1 MFKEVPSKVNFPEVE
16 EGVLRFWKENKIFE
30 KSLEIREG
38 APRYAFYEGPPTA
51 NGPPGIHHVLARV
64 FKDLFPR
71 YKTMGGYLVHRRAG
85 WDTHGLPVE
94 LEIEKELKLNSKQA
108 IEDYGVAEFNAKCR
122 ESVFRYVREWEELT
136 DRIGF
141 WIDMDDPYVTLKNEY
156 IESVWWILK
165 QLWDKDLIYQGYKV
179 VPYCPRCGTPLSDHE
194 VALGYEE
201 AEDPSIFVKFPLRD
215 EPGTYFLAWTT
226 TPWTLPGNVALAVHP
241 QIEYVMIE
249 QEREGEKERLI
260 LAKDLLD
267 EVVDDSYEVVRTVPG
282 KELVGMH
289 YQPLFTFLP
298 VEKDYCYV
306 VPGDFV
312 TTKEGTGMVHIAPAF
327 GAEDLEVGQEYDLP
341 VLHTVDLRGAFIDQV
356 TPWRGLFVKD
366 ADPLIIEDLQGR
378 GLMYKVGT
386 YRHVYPFCW
395 RCDTPLL
402 YYAKATWY
410 IETTRH
416 RDELVNLNRQI
427 NWYPEHIRDGRF
439 GNWLE
444 NNVDWALGR
453 ERYWGTPLPVWVC
466 EECGKQE
473 CIGSVEELKSKAQ
486 SSKFKAW
493 DFEQL
498 DLHRP
503 YIDAVTYRCPD
514 CDGTMRRVPEVI
526 DAWFDSG
533 SMPVAQWHYPF
544 ANREMFDEQFP
555 ADFICEAV
563 DQTRGWFY
571 SLHAIST
578 LLFNEPCYRNCVCLG
593 LILDAEGEKMSKTR
607 GNVVDPWTVLDAHG
621 ADALRWYLYTA
632 TPPGNDRR
640 FSVELVGEVIRTFM
654 LTLWNVYSFFVTYA
668 NIDGW
673 QPGRRFVARKFVDSD
688 VDEPTNPESTNS
700 EFTNPEFTNLP
711 ALDRWILSEL
721 HLLVQRVTTALDNY
735 DVTGAARPFQ
745 RFVDDLSNW
754 YVRRSRRRFWKGEED
769 EDKAAAYSTLYECLT
784 TLAKLLA
791 PFMPFIAEEM
801 YQNLV
806 RSVDAAA
813 PESVHLCD
821 YPQANEA
828 LIDEE
833 LVEDT
838 RLVMRLVSL
847 GHGARNRVG
856 IKLRQPLAQALFKVR
871 SESEAESLRR
881 LADQVLDEL
890 NVKELV
896 FLEDAAQVVDYRV
909 SPVPHLL
916 GKKYGALFP
925 KLRAALAELDQAE
938 LARRVQA
945 GEAVALDI
953 VGQTVNLLPEE
964 LEVRTEAKTGYAVA
978 EEVGYPSTGS
988 GHRLAAISTTLN
1000 DELIQE
1006 GLARELVRR
1015 IQIMRKEAGF
1025 RIEDRITTYYQAGPT
1040 LREVLETLGQYI
1052 KGETLSTKLIEGE
1065 PPAEA
1070 HVQTFEIGGEEI
1082 TLGLVKV

>member
-1 MFKEVPSKVNFPEVE
+1 MFKEVPSKVSFPEME

-30 KSLEIREG
+30 KSLEIRQD
-38 APRYAFYEGPPTA
+38 APRYVFYEGPPTA
-51 NGPPGIHHVLARV
+51 NGLPGTHHVLARV

-71 YKTMGGYLVHRRAG
+71 YKTMRGHYVLRKGG

-94 LEIEKELKLNSKQA
+94 LEIEKELNLNSKQA
-108 IEDYGVAEFNAKCR
+108 IEDYGVAEFNDKCR

-141 WIDMDDPYVTLKNEY
+141 WIDMDDPYITLKNEY

-165 QLWDKDLIYQGYKV
+165 QLWDKDLIYQGYRV
-179 VPYCPRCGTPLSDHE
+179 VPYCARCGTPLSDHE
-194 VALGYEE
+194 VALGYDE
-201 AEDPSIFVKFPLRD
+201 AEDPSIYVKFPLRD
-215 EPGTYFLAWTT
+215 EPGTYFLVWTT

-241 QIEYVMIE
+241 KIEYVTIE
-249 QEREGEKERLI
+249 LEREGEKERLI

-267 EVVDDSYEVVRTVPG
+267 EVLDGPYEVVRTVSG
-282 KELVGMH
+282 KELLGTH

-312 TTKEGTGMVHIAPAF
+312 TTKDGTGMVHIAPAF

-341 VLHTVDLRGAFIDQV
+341 MLHTVDLRGAFIDEV

-395 RCDTPLL
+395 RCKMPLL

-410 IETTRH
+410 IETTRY

-466 EECGKQE
+466 EECGRQE
-473 CIGSVEELKSKAQ
+473 CIGSVEELKSRVQ
-486 SSKFKAW
+486 SPDSQIGYWIF
-493 DFEQL
+493 DIGHL

-503 YIDAVTYRCPD
+503 YIDAVAYRCPD
-514 CDGTMRRVPEVI
+514 CEGSMRRVPEVI

-544 ANREMFDEQFP
+544 ANQEMFEEQSP

-578 LLFNEPCYRNCVCLG
+578 LLFNKPCYENCVCLG
-593 LILDAEGEKMSKTR
+593 LILDAEGEKMSKSR
-607 GNVVDPWTVLDAHG
+607 GNVVDPWTVINAHG

-640 FSVELVGEVIRTFM
+640 FSVELVGDVIRTFM

-668 NIDGW
+668 NLDFGDSRLETDSPLSNFQLLTSNIQLQTSSF
-673 QPGRRFVARKFVDSD
+673 QP
-688 VDEPTNPESTNS
+688 
-700 EFTNPEFTNLP
+700 
-711 ALDRWILSEL
+711 LDRWILSEL
-721 HLLVQRVTTALDNY
+721 HLLIQRVTAALDNY

-745 RFVDDLSNW
+745 RFVEDLSNW

-784 TLAKLLA
+784 TLARLLA

-806 RSVDAAA
+806 RSVDATA
-813 PESVHLCD
+813 PESIHHCD
-821 YPQANEA
+821 YPQADEA
-828 LIDEE
+828 LIDEQ
-833 LVEDT
+833 LAEDT

-871 SESEAESLRR
+871 SESEAESLFR
-881 LADQVLDEL
+881 LTDQVLDEL
-890 NVKELV
+890 NVKELII
-896 FLEDAAQVVDYRV
+896 LEDVGQVVDYHV
-909 SPVPHLL
+909 SPVSRLL
-916 GKKYGALFP
+916 GSKYGALFP
-925 KLRAALAELDQAE
+925 KIRAALVELDQAE

-945 GEAVALDI
+945 GESVAVDI

-964 LEVRTEAKTGYAVA
+964 LEVRTEAQEGYAVA
-978 EEVGYPSTGS
+978 EEAGY
-988 GHRLAAISTTLN
+988 LAAVSTAL
-1000 DELIQE
+1000 DKGLIRE

-1015 IQIMRKEAGF
+1015 IQTMRKEAGF

-1040 LREVLETLGQYI
+1040 LREVLEALSQYI
-1052 KGETLSTKLIEGE
+1052 EGETLSTELIEGDLPASMGEGLPTE
-1065 PPAEA
+1065 P
-1070 HVQTFEIGGEEI
+1070 HVQTFKIEGEEI
-1082 TLGLVKV
+1082 TLGLVLRE

>member
-1 MFKEVPSKVNFPEVE
+1 ME
-16 EGVLRFWKENKIFE
+16 EQILEFWKKNQIFA
-30 KSLEIREG
+30 KSLAIREG
-38 APRYAFYEGPPTA
+38 APRYVFYEGPPTA
-51 NGPPGIHHVLARV
+51 NGPPGLHHALARV

-71 YKTMGGYLVHRRAG
+71 YKTMRGYLVDRRAG
-85 WDTHGLPVE
+85 WDCHGLPVE
-94 LEIEKELKLNSKQA
+94 LEIEKELGLTSKRE
-108 IEDYGVAEFNAKCR
+108 IEEYGIAEFNQKCK
-122 ESVFRYVREWEELT
+122 ESVFRYVEEWERMT
-136 DRIGF
+136 DRLGF
-141 WIDMDDPYVTLKNEY
+141 WIDMEHPYVTLSNGF

-165 QLWDKDLIYQGYKV
+165 QFWDRDLIYQGYKV

-194 VALGYEE
+194 VALGYDET
-201 AEDPSIFVKFPLRD
+201 EDPSIYVKFPLRD
-215 EPGTYFLAWTT
+215 EPGTYFLVWTT

-241 QIEYVMIE
+241 RIGYVMVE
-249 QEREGEKERLI
+249 QERGSEKERLI

-267 EVVDDSYEVVRTVPG
+267 EVLEGPYEVVRSMSG
-282 KELVGMH
+282 KELLGIH

-312 TTKEGTGMVHIAPAF
+312 TTKEGTGVVHMAPAF
-327 GAEDLEVGQEYDLP
+327 GAEDMEVGQEYDLP
-341 VLHTVDLRGAFIDQV
+341 VLHTVDLRGAFIDEV

-366 ADPLIIEDLQGR
+366 ADPLIIEDLQDR

-395 RCDTPLL
+395 RCKTPLL

-410 IETTRH
+410 IETTRYK
-416 RDELVNLNRQI
+416 DELVKLNRQI
-427 NWYPEHIRDGRF
+427 NWYPAHIRDGRF

-444 NNVDWALGR
+444 NNVDWTLGR
-453 ERYWGTPLPVWVC
+453 ERYWGTPLPIWIC
-466 EECGKQE
+466 EECGRQE
-473 CIGSVEELKSKAQ
+473 CIGSVNELKSKAQ
-486 SSKFKAW
+486 SSKFKTS
-493 DFEQL
+493 DLEQL

-503 YIDAVTYRCPD
+503 YIDEVVYKCEE
-514 CDGTMRRVPEVI
+514 CGGTMRRVPEVI

-533 SMPVAQWHYPF
+533 AMPVAQWHYPF
-544 ANREMFDEQFP
+544 ENRDMFEEQFP

-578 LLFNEPCYRNCVCLG
+578 LLFNKPCYKNCVCLG
-593 LILDAEGEKMSKTR
+593 LILDAKGEKMSKSK
-607 GNVVDPWTVLDAHG
+607 GNVVDPWMVLDAHG

-640 FSVELVGEVIRTFM
+640 FSVELVGEVVRTFM

-673 QPGRRFVARKFVDSD
+673 TP
-688 VDEPTNPESTNS
+688 DEATPHYS
-700 EFTNPEFTNLP
+700 L
-711 ALDRWILSEL
+711 LDRWILSEL
-721 HLLVQRVTTALDNY
+721 HLLIRRVTTALDNY
-735 DVTGAARPFQ
+735 DVTGAARPFE
-745 RFVDDLSNW
+745 RFVEDLSNW
-754 YVRRSRRRFWKGEED
+754 YVRRSRRRFWKSEED

-806 RSVDAAA
+806 RSVDGKA

-828 LIDEE
+828 LIDEK

-847 GHGARNRVG
+847 GHGARNRAG

-871 SESEAESLRR
+871 SEGEVEALRR

-896 FLEDAAQVVDYRV
+896 FLEDAAQVVDYHV
-909 SPVPHLL
+909 TPVASLL
-916 GKKYGALFP
+916 GRKYGALFP
-925 KLRAALAELDQAE
+925 KIQSALAELDHAE
-938 LARRVQA
+938 LARRVRA
-945 GEAVALDI
+945 GESVALE
-953 VGQTVNLLPEE
+953 VEGQTVSLLPEE
-964 LEVRTEAKTGYAVA
+964 LEVRTEAKEGYAVA
-978 EEVGYPSTGS
+978 EEAGY
-988 GHRLAAISTTLN
+988 LVAISTVL
-1000 DELIQE
+1000 DEELIQE

-1025 RIEDRITTYYQAGPT
+1025 RIEDRITTYYQAGPV
-1040 LREVLETLGQYI
+1040 LRKVLEVLGQYI
-1052 KGETLSTKLIEGE
+1052 KGETLSTELIEGE
-1065 PPAEA
+1065 PPDGA
-1070 HVQTFEIGGEEI
+1070 HAQTLQIEGEKI
-1082 TLGLVKV
+1082 TLGLVKA

>member
-1 MFKEVPSKVNFPEVE
+1 MFKKVPSKVSFPEME
-16 EGVLRFWKENKIFE
+16 EGVLRFWKENNIFE
-30 KSLEIREG
+30 KSLEIRRD
-38 APRYAFYEGPPTA
+38 APRYVFNEGPPTA

-71 YKTMGGYLVHRRAG
+71 YKTMRGYLVHRRAG

-94 LEIEKELKLNSKQA
+94 LEIEKELGLASKRE
-108 IEDYGVAEFNAKCR
+108 IEEYGIVEFNQKCKD
-122 ESVFRYVREWEELT
+122 SVFRYVREWEELT

-141 WIDMDDPYVTLKNEY
+141 WIDMDDPYITLKNEY

-179 VPYCPRCGTPLSDHE
+179 VPYCPRCGTSLSDHE

-201 AEDPSIFVKFPLRD
+201 VEDPSIFVKFPLRD
-215 EPGTYFLAWTT
+215 EPGTYFLVWTT

-241 QIEYVMIE
+241 RIEYVTIE
-249 QEREGEKERLI
+249 LEREGEKERLI
-260 LAKDLLD
+260 LAKELLD
-267 EVVDDSYEVVRTVPG
+267 EVLDGPYEVVRSVPG
-282 KELVGMH
+282 KELLGMH
-289 YQPLFTFLP
+289 YRPLFTFLP

-312 TTKEGTGMVHIAPAF
+312 TTKDGTGMVHIAPAF

-341 VLHTVDLRGAFIDQV
+341 VLHTVDLRGAFIDEV

-378 GLMYKVGT
+378 GLMYKVRT
-386 YRHVYPFCW
+386 HRHVYPFCW
-395 RCDTPLL
+395 RCHTPLL

-410 IETTRH
+410 IETTRY

-466 EECGKQE
+466 EDCGQQE
-473 CIGSVEELKSKAQ
+473 CIGSVDELKSKAQ
-486 SSKFKAW
+486 SSKFKTS

-544 ANREMFDEQFP
+544 ANREAFAEQFP

-578 LLFNEPCYRNCVCLG
+578 LLFNKPCYKNCVCLG
-593 LILDAEGEKMSKTR
+593 LILDAEGEKMSKSR
-607 GNVVDPWTVLDAHG
+607 GNVVDPWTVINAHG

-640 FSVELVGEVIRTFM
+640 FSVELVGDVLRTFM

-673 QPGRRFVARKFVDSD
+673 QPSSRFVNSD
-688 VDEPTNPESTNS
+688 VDESTNPESTS
-700 EFTNPEFTNLP
+700 LP

-721 HLLVQRVTTALDNY
+721 HLLVQQVTDALDSY
-735 DVTGAARPFQ
+735 DVTGAARPFR
-745 RFVDDLSNW
+745 RFVEDLSNW

-769 EDKAAAYSTLYECLT
+769 EDKAAAYATLYECLT
-784 TLAKLLA
+784 TLARSLA

-806 RSVDAAA
+806 RSVDATA
-813 PESVHLCD
+813 PESVHHCD
-821 YPQANEA
+821 YPQAREA
-828 LIDEE
+828 LVDEK

-847 GHGARNRVG
+847 GHGARNRAG
-856 IKLRQPLAQALFKVR
+856 IKLRQPLSQALFKVR
-871 SESEAESLRR
+871 SEGEVESLRR
-881 LADQVLDEL
+881 LSDQVLDEL

-896 FLEDAAQVVDYRV
+896 FLEDAGQVVDYRIIAL
-909 SPVPHLL
+909 PHLL

-925 KLRAALAELDQAE
+925 KIRAAVAELDSTE

-945 GEAVALDI
+945 GESIPLEVE
-953 VGQTVNLLPEE
+953 GQTVNLLPEE
-964 LEVRTEAKTGYAVA
+964 LEVRIEAKEGYAVA
-978 EEVGYPSTGS
+978 EEAGYPSTVSEAAS
-988 GHRLAAISTTLN
+988 GHRLAAVSTTL
-1000 DELIQE
+1000 DVGLIQE

-1025 RIEDRITTYYQAGPT
+1025 RIEDRITTYYHAGPA
-1040 LREVLETLGQYI
+1040 LREVLEVLSEYI
-1052 KGETLSTKLIEGE
+1052 KGETLSTELIEGE
-1065 PPAEA
+1065 LPAEA
-1070 HVQTFEIGGEEI
+1070 RAQTFIIESEKI
-1082 TLGLVKV
+1082 TLGLVLKE

>member
-1 MFKEVPSKVNFPEVE
+1 ME

-30 KSLEIREG
+30 KSLEMRRD
-38 APRYAFYEGPPTA
+38 APRYVFYEGPPTA
-51 NGPPGIHHVLARV
+51 NGLPGIHHVLARV

-71 YKTMGGYLVHRRAG
+71 YKTMQGYYILRKGG

-94 LEIEKELKLNSKQA
+94 LEVEKELNLSSKQA
-108 IEDYGVAEFNAKCR
+108 IEDYGVAEFNAQCR
-122 ESVFRYVREWEELT
+122 ESVFRYVKEWEELT

-141 WIDMDDPYVTLKNEY
+141 WIDMEDPYVTLKNEY

-165 QLWDKDLIYQGYKV
+165 QFYDADLIYQGYKV

-201 AEDPSIFVKFPLRD
+201 AEDPSIYVKFPLRD
-215 EPGTYFLAWTT
+215 EPGTYFLVWTT

-241 QIEYVMIE
+241 QVEYVMVE

-260 LAKDLLD
+260 LARELLE
-267 EVVDDSYEVVRTVPG
+267 EVLEGPYEVVRSVPG
-282 KELVGMH
+282 RELAGMH
-289 YQPLFTFLP
+289 YLPLFTFLP

-306 VPGDFV
+306 VPGEFV
-312 TTKEGTGMVHIAPAF
+312 TTKDGTGIVHIAPAF

-341 VLHTVDLRGAFIDQV
+341 VLQTVDLRGAFIDDV

-366 ADPLIIEDLQGR
+366 ADPLIIEDLEAR

-410 IETTRH
+410 VETTRH
-416 RDELVNLNRQI
+416 RDELVDLNRQI

-453 ERYWGTPLPVWVC
+453 ERYWGTPLPIWVC
-466 EECGKQE
+466 EECGQQE
-473 CIGSVEELKSKAQ
+473 CIGSVAELQEKVASHKSQVAGRQ
-486 SSKFKAW
+486 PQDLRPETW
-493 DFEQL
+493 DLRQL

-503 YIDAVTYRCPD
+503 YIDEVIYKCEG
-514 CDGTMRRVPEVI
+514 CGGTMRRVPEVI

-544 ANREMFDEQFP
+544 ANREMFEEQFP

-578 LLFNEPCYRNCVCLG
+578 LLFNEPCFRNCLCLG
-593 LILDAEGEKMSKTR
+593 LILDAEGEKMSKSR
-607 GNVVDPWTVLDAHG
+607 GNVVDPWTVVDAHG

-673 QPGRRFVARKFVDSD
+673 TPGEAMSNEAMSNEAMR
-688 VDEPTNPESTNS
+688 DELTHYS
-700 EFTNPEFTNLP
+700 L
-711 ALDRWILSEL
+711 LDRWILSEL
-721 HLLVQRVTTALDNY
+721 HLLVRQVTNALDNY

-806 RSVDAAA
+806 RSVDGTA

-821 YPQANEA
+821 YPQAREA

-847 GHGARNRVG
+847 GHGARNRAG
-856 IKLRQPLAQALFKVR
+856 LKLRQPLVKALFQVR

-896 FLEDAAQVVDYRV
+896 LLEDAGQVVDYHV
-909 SPVPHLL
+909 SPVAHLL
-916 GKKYGALFP
+916 GRKYGGLFP
-925 KLRAALAELDQAE
+925 KIRQTLAKLDQAE
-938 LARRVQA
+938 VARQVQA
-945 GEAVALDI
+945 GEGIILEVN
-953 VGQTVNLLPEE
+953 GQTVTLLSEE
-964 LEVRTEAKTGYAVA
+964 LDVRIEPKEGYAVA
-978 EEVGYPSTGS
+978 EEAGY
-988 GHRLAAISTTLN
+988 LAAINTIL
-1000 DELIQE
+1000 DEDLIKE

-1015 IQIMRKEAGF
+1015 IQTMRKEAGF
-1025 RIEDRITTYYQAGPT
+1025 RIEDRIAIYYQAGPT
-1040 LREVLETLGQYI
+1040 LWEVLETLGQYI
-1052 KGETLSTKLIEGE
+1052 KGETLSTELIEGE

-1070 HVQTFEIGGEEI
+1070 HVQTFEIEGEEI
-1082 TLGLVKV
+1082 ILGLVLKE

>member
-1 MFKEVPSKVNFPEVE
+1 MFKEVSSKVNFPERE
-16 EGVLRFWKENKIFE
+16 AGILRFWKENKVFE
-30 KSLEIREG
+30 KSLEIRRD
-38 APRYAFYEGPPTA
+38 APRYIFYEGPPTA
-51 NGPPGIHHVLARV
+51 NGLPGIHHVLARV

-71 YKTMGGYLVHRRAG
+71 YKTMRGYRVLRKGG

-94 LEIEKELKLNSKQA
+94 LEIEKELNLNSKQA

-141 WIDMDDPYVTLKNEY
+141 WIDMDDPYITLKNEY

-194 VALGYEE
+194 VAMGYKEV
-201 AEDPSIFVKFPLRD
+201 EDPSIFVKFPLRD
-215 EPGTYFLAWTT
+215 EPGTYFLVWTT

-241 QIEYVMIE
+241 KIEYVTIE
-249 QEREGEKERLI
+249 LEREGEKERLI
-260 LAKDLLD
+260 LAKELLD
-267 EVVDDSYEVVRTVPG
+267 EVVDGSYEVVRSVPG
-282 KELVGMH
+282 KELLGTH
-289 YQPLFTFLP
+289 YRPLFTFLP

-312 TTKEGTGMVHIAPAF
+312 TTKDGTGMVHIAPAF
-327 GAEDLEVGQEYDLP
+327 GAEDLEVGQDYDLP

-366 ADPLIIEDLQGR
+366 ADPLIVEDLEGR
-378 GLMYKVGT
+378 GLMYKVAT
-386 YRHVYPFCW
+386 CRHVYPFCW
-395 RCDTPLL
+395 RCHTPLL

-410 IETTRH
+410 IETTRYK
-416 RDELVNLNRQI
+416 DELVNLNRQI

-466 EECGKQE
+466 DECGRQE
-473 CIGSVEELKSKAQ
+473 CIGSVNELKSKAQ
-486 SSKFKAW
+486 SSKFKGW

-503 YIDAVTYRCPD
+503 YIDVVAYRCPD
-514 CDGTMRRVPEVI
+514 CAGTMRRVPEVI

-533 SMPVAQWHYPF
+533 SMTVAQWHYPF
-544 ANREMFDEQFP
+544 ANREAFEEQFP

-578 LLFNEPCYRNCVCLG
+578 LLFNEPCFRNCLCLG
-593 LILDAEGEKMSKTR
+593 LILDAEGEKMSKSR
-607 GNVVDPWTVLDAHG
+607 GNVVDPWTVINAHG

-640 FSVELVGEVIRTFM
+640 FSVELVGDVVRTFM

-673 QPGRRFVARKFVDSD
+673 QPGRRFVDSD
-688 VDEPTNPESTNS
+688 ADEP
-700 EFTNPEFTNLP
+700 TNPEFTNLS

-745 RFVDDLSNW
+745 RFVEDLSNW

-806 RSVDAAA
+806 RSVDGTA

-821 YPQANEA
+821 YPQADEA

-847 GHGARNRVG
+847 GHGARNRAG
-856 IKLRQPLAQALFKVR
+856 LKLRQPLAQALFKVR

-896 FLEDAAQVVDYRV
+896 FLEDAGQVVDYRV
-909 SPVPHLL
+909 TPLPHLL

-925 KLRAALAELDQAE
+925 RIRAAVAELDQAE
-938 LARRVQA
+938 LARRIQA
-945 GEAVALDI
+945 GEAVALE
-953 VGQTVNLLPEE
+953 VEGQTVSLLPEE
-964 LEVRTEAKTGYAVA
+964 LEVRTEAKAGYAVA
-978 EEVGYPSTGS
+978 EEAGY
-988 GHRLAAISTTLN
+988 LAAISTTLD

-1006 GLARELVRR
+1006 GLARELVRH
-1015 IQIMRKEAGF
+1015 IQIMRKDADF
-1025 RIEDRITTYYQAGPT
+1025 RIEDRITTYYQTGPT
-1040 LREVLETLGQYI
+1040 LRAVLEIRGQYI
-1052 KGETLSTKLIEGE
+1052 KGETLSKELIEGDW
-1065 PPAEA
+1065 PAEA
-1070 HVQTFEIGGEEI
+1070 HVQTLEIEGEEI
-1082 TLGLVKV
+1082 TLGLVTFYV

>member
-1 MFKEVPSKVNFPEVE
+1 MFKEVASKVNFPEME
-16 EGVLRFWKENKIFE
+16 EGVLRFWKENNVFE
-30 KSLEIREG
+30 KSLEIRRD
-38 APRYAFYEGPPTA
+38 APRYIFYEGPPTA
-51 NGPPGIHHVLARV
+51 NGLPGIHHVLARV

-71 YKTMGGYLVHRRAG
+71 YRTMKGYYVLRKGG

-94 LEIEKELKLNSKQA
+94 LEIEKELSLNSKQA
-108 IEDYGVAEFNAKCR
+108 IEEYGVVEFNAHCR

-141 WIDMDDPYVTLKNEY
+141 WIDMDDPYITLKNEY

-179 VPYCPRCGTPLSDHE
+179 VPYCPRCGTPLSSHE
-194 VALGYEE
+194 QHYPGAMHETD
-201 AEDPSIFVKFPLRD
+201 DPSIYVKFPVWD
-215 EPGTYFLAWTT
+215 EPGTYFLVWTT

-241 QIEYVMIE
+241 QIEYVMVE
-249 QEREGEKERLI
+249 QEKEGEKERLI
-260 LAKDLLD
+260 LAQELLD
-267 EVVDDSYEVVRTVPG
+267 EVLDGPYEVVRSVPG
-282 KELVGMH
+282 KELLKMH

-312 TTKEGTGMVHIAPAF
+312 TTKDGTGIVHIAPAF

-341 VLHTVDLRGAFIDQV
+341 VLHTVDLRGAFIDDV

-366 ADPLIIEDLQGR
+366 ADPLIVEDLQGR

-395 RCDTPLL
+395 RCKTPLL

-410 IETTRH
+410 IETTRY

-466 EECGKQE
+466 EECGRQE
-473 CIGSVEELKSKAQ
+473 CIGSVEELQSKVSGFRFQVPGSGENLQPATYNL
-486 SSKFKAW
+486 
-493 DFEQL
+493 EQL

-526 DAWFDSG
+526 DTWFDSG

-544 ANREMFDEQFP
+544 ANREMFEEQFP

-578 LLFNEPCYRNCVCLG
+578 LLFNEPCFRNCVCLG

-607 GNVVDPWTVLDAHG
+607 GNVVDPWTVLNAHG

-673 QPGRRFVARKFVDSD
+673 QPTRRFVTRESVDLGI
-688 VDEPTNPESTNS
+688 DEPTNPEVTS
-700 EFTNPEFTNLP
+700 LP
-711 ALDRWILSEL
+711 DLDRWILSEL
-721 HLLVQRVTTALDNY
+721 HLLVQRVTDALENY

-754 YVRRSRRRFWKGEED
+754 YVRLSRRRFWKSEED
-769 EDKAAAYSTLYECLT
+769 EDKAAAYYTLYECLT
-784 TLAKLLA
+784 TLSKLLA

-801 YQNLV
+801 YQNLS
-806 RSVDAAA
+806 RSVDATA
-813 PESVHLCD
+813 PESVHLCG
-821 YPQANEA
+821 YPQADVA
-828 LIDEE
+828 LIDEQ

-847 GHGARNRVG
+847 GHGARNRAG
-856 IKLRQPLAQALFKVR
+856 LKLRQPLAQALFKVR
-871 SESEAESLRR
+871 SESEVESLRR

-896 FLEDAAQVVDYRV
+896 FLEDAGQVVDYRV
-909 SPVPHLL
+909 TPLPRLL

-925 KLRAALAELDQAE
+925 KVRAALAELDQAE

-945 GEAVALDI
+945 GETVALDI

-964 LEVRTEAKTGYAVA
+964 LEVRTEAREGYAVA
-978 EEVGYPSTGS
+978 EEAGY
-988 GHRLAAISTTLN
+988 LAAVSTAL
-1000 DELIQE
+1000 DEHLIRE

-1015 IQIMRKEAGF
+1015 IQTMRKEAGF
-1025 RIEDRITTYYQAGPT
+1025 CVEDRVATYYRPGPA
-1040 LREVLETLGQYI
+1040 LREVLETLGDYI
-1052 KGETLSTKLIEGE
+1052 QGETLSAELVEGAL
-1065 PPAEA
+1065 PDGAYA
-1070 HVQTFEIGGEEI
+1070 QTFEIEGEEI
-1082 TLGLVKV
+1082 TLGLVKFEL